1 MLTHSLP
8 PSLSEFAFYVNKNGW
23 RSKGNWIIHWEG
35 NPTSFALH
43 YPYVLAFEPSFIEVR
58 HVKTGALHQVITGF
72 NLRCLFAD
80 VPAPASAPSS
90 SSSNSSSL
98 SVNSRVSSPSP
109 YGGPPPPPPGQF
121 GGYPGLQRQQSFGNM
136 LGGPNPT
143 PGYPPRPPVG
153 YGPQGQ
159 VLYPTQG
166 VPYAFTQAQAPRP
179 PQPQRNPVWESV
191 AASRNQIVF
200 VSIRKRMQTIESCE
214 IQILSTD
221 LASLLFSSLHSAPD
235 WRYHCILC

>member
-1 MLTHSLP
+1 M
-8 PSLSEFAFYVNKNGW
+8 
-23 RSKGNWIIHWEG
+23 
-35 NPTSFALH
+35 
-43 YPYVLAFEPSFIEVR
+43 
-58 HVKTGALHQVITGF
+58 KTGALHQVITGF

-80 VPAPASAPSS
+80 VPTAASAASS
-90 SSSNSSSL
+90 SSSASSSTL

-109 YGGPPPPPPGQF
+109 YGGPPAPPGQF

-136 LGGPNPT
+136 LTGPNPT

-166 VPYAFTQAQAPRP
+166 VPYAFTQAQTPRP
-179 PQPQRNPVWESV
+179 PPAQRNPVWESV

-200 VSIRKRMQTIESCE
+200 VSSLMNAGRIEP
-214 IQILSTD
+214 
-221 LASLLFSSLHSAPD
+221 SS
-235 WRYHCILC
+235 